1 MTRHPGSG
9 SLWRDRGFT
18 VFLTAQTLS
27 VAGDSFALIAVP
39 LLVLRATGSVA
50 QMGLLTGVAGAAAVV
65 AGIFAGIL
73 ADRLDRWNLMAACDL
88 SRMVLYGLIPLAWAF
103 HPRGLAAL
111 RDPAGLRGDRHGLPG
126 RLRHRGPGPVGPRPG
141 SPKPMASSTA
151 AQSAAGVAGPL
162 LAGLVSALLGPAGAI
177 GVNAASFA
185 VSAAGVLVVRHELSS
200 RRRGRRRTPRAPA
213 GPVPAGC
220 SATPSGTATPGA
232 SGAASPGGPGSGS
245 PDAAGA
251 WRELLAGARFLWQH
265 PALRALTVLLTFFI
279 FATYGLP
286 DVLIYYLKHGLGQGD
301 GVVGL
306 VLAIAAL
313 GTVAGALAVAP
324 LRRRLGFGRCWT
336 GAVVLC
342 GLAVAGLGA
351 SGSVPAV
358 AVLAALYLGCI
369 SVAGISSMSLRQ
381 EVTPDH
387 LLGRVTAAFWTIHFS
402 LGPLGA
408 ALLTWAAGHF
418 GVMAA
423 CVASGAACLV
433 IGTIGLATPIRGRA
447 RRPGVT
453 VAGTCTAGSATRSGR
468 ASRPDPGAGGA
479 GFPRLIRPGS

>member
-1 MTRHPGSG
+1 MTRRPGSG
-9 SLWRDRGFT
+9 SLWRDRGFI
-18 VFLTAQTLS
+18 VFLAAQTLS

-50 QMGLLTGVAGAAAVV
+50 QMGLLTGVAGAAMVV

-73 ADRLDRWNLMAACDL
+73 ADRLDRWLLMAACDL
-88 SRMVLYGLIPLAWAF
+88 ARMVLFGLIPLAWAF
-103 HPRGLAAL
+103 HPEVWLLYVILPVCAAL
-111 RDPAGLRGDRHGLPG
+111 GMIFQVGYVTVVPALSGPARITEANGLLYG
-126 RLRHRGPGPVGPRPG
+126 
-141 SPKPMASSTA
+141 A
-151 AQSAAGVAGPL
+151 ASAAGIAGPL
-162 LAGLVSALLGPAGAI
+162 LAGVVSALLGPAGAI
-177 GVNAASFA
+177 GVDAASFA
-185 VSAAGVLVVRHELSS
+185 VSAAGVLIVRRGLLS
-200 RRRGRRRTPRAPA
+200 RRPPTTDSVAPA

-232 SGAASPGGPGSGS
+232 SGAGSSGGLVSGS
-245 PDAAGA
+245 PDAAGV

-265 PALRALTVLLTFFI
+265 PALRSLTVLLTFFI
-279 FATYGLP
+279 FATEGLP

-313 GTVAGALAVAP
+313 GTVAGALLVAP
-324 LRRRLGFGRCWT
+324 LRRRLGFGACWT

-342 GLAVAGLGA
+342 GLAIGGLGA
-351 SGSVPAV
+351 TGSVPAV

-418 GVMAA
+418 GVLAA
-423 CVASGAACLV
+423 CMASGAMCLF
-433 IGTIGLATPIRGRA
+433 IGTIALVTPIRHPSRNPV
-447 RRPGVT
+447 RPLPET
-453 VAGTCTAGSATRSGR
+453 
-468 ASRPDPGAGGA
+468 
-479 GFPRLIRPGS
+479 

>member
-1 MTRHPGSG
+1 MTRRPGSG

-18 VFLTAQTLS
+18 VFLAAQTLS

-73 ADRLDRWNLMAACDL
+73 ADRLDRWNLMAACDV
-88 SRMVLYGLIPLAWAF
+88 SRMILYGLIPLAWAF
-103 HPRGLAAL
+103 HPQVWLLYVILPVCAAIGMVFQVGYVTVVPALSGPARLTEANGLL
-111 RDPAGLRGDRHGLPG
+111 Y
-126 RLRHRGPGPVGPRPG
+126 
-141 SPKPMASSTA
+141 A

-177 GVNAASFA
+177 GVDAASFA
-185 VSAAGVLVVRHELSS
+185 VSAAGVLIVRRSLLS
-200 RRRGRRRTPRAPA
+200 RRPVTTDSRAPA

-232 SGAASPGGPGSGS
+232 SGAASPGGPGSGR

-313 GTVAGALAVAP
+313 GTVAGALLVAP

-351 SGSVPAV
+351 AGSVPAV

-423 CVASGAACLV
+423 CLASGAACLV
-433 IGTIGLATPIRGRA
+433 IGAAALATPIRHSSRGPV
-447 RRPGVT
+447 RPVPET
-453 VAGTCTAGSATRSGR
+453 
-468 ASRPDPGAGGA
+468 
-479 GFPRLIRPGS
+479 